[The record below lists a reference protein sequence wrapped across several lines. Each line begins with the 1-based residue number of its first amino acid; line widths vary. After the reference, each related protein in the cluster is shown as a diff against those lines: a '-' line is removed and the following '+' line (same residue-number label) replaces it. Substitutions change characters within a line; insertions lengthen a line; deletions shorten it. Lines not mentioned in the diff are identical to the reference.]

1 MPALYIY
8 FNQEEHPFSNLMV
21 IVPFHLK
28 TAAGCKLFEYNLI
41 QHFRLKLFEDHYFKM
56 ANSTAPWKPRAATW
70 NRNSQGPSPQPYKH
84 KANFQATWEYLK
96 TLLLLLIT
104 TKSQFIGKDPDV
116 RKNWGQE
123 EKGTI
128 EGEMVGWHYQL
139 NEYESES
146 CSVMSNSLWPHGL

>member
-1 MPALYIY
+1 MLDWKLM
-8 FNQEEHPFSNLMV
+8 FS
-21 IVPFHLK
+21 
-28 TAAGCKLFEYNLI
+28 LFW
-41 QHFRLKLFEDHYFKM
+41 DHIKYL
-56 ANSTAPWKPRAATW
+56 NEIS
-70 NRNSQGPSPQPYKH
+70 G
-84 KANFQATWEYLK
+84 LK

-123 EKGTI
+123 EKGAI